1 MVTLN
6 DEMIFSDFKNKIID
20 NFLEMPMAL
29 FSVIF
34 YIMIV
39 TAILIVYIV
48 IKRKFSYKI
57 NLIDFAIIPSSFF
70 IAACINLIC
79 IFGLRTCYEYYLD
92 THLNELN
99 WTISTETVSYKEDV
113 FVGGRY
119 GHRYIYNL
127 YFNQE
132 QENNN
137 SNNNTNKIKVK
148 EDIFYKVK
156 EGEKCM

>member
-1 MVTLN
+1 MVTRN
-6 DEMIFSDFKNKIID
+6 DEMIFGDFRNKIID

-57 NLIDFAIIPSSFF
+57 NLIDLAIIPASFF

-79 IFGLRTCYEYYLD
+79 IFGIKMCYENYLD
-92 THLNELN
+92 THSNELN

-113 FVGGRY
+113 SVGGRL
-119 GHRYIYNL
+119 RP
-127 YFNQE
+127 
-132 QENNN
+132 
-137 SNNNTNKIKVK
+137 
-148 EDIFYKVK
+148 
-156 EGEKCM
+156 

>member
-1 MVTLN
+1 MLNDKKIFFLGGKMITLN
-6 DEMIFSDFKNKIID
+6 DEIIFSDFKNKIID

-29 FSVIF
+29 LFVIF

-57 NLIDFAIIPSSFF
+57 NLIDFAIIPASFF

-79 IFGLRTCYEYYLD
+79 IFGLKTCYEYYLD

-113 FVGGRY
+113 SVGGRL
-119 GHRYIYNL
+119 RP
-127 YFNQE
+127 
-132 QENNN
+132 
-137 SNNNTNKIKVK
+137 
-148 EDIFYKVK
+148 
-156 EGEKCM
+156 